1 MGGTAQQRYERLRSY
16 VLLDPARRPRVSPER
31 FDLERFRRFGLL
43 GLVDG
48 QPARQIDER
57 FEVQVVPL
65 GTDDAADRWARLCEL
80 LGGLMT
86 MPREGDRRSG
96 RRRKRRSRASLP
108 PSRGTL
114 IARACVIRPH

>member
-31 FDLERFRRFGLL
+31 FDLQRFRRFGLL

-48 QPARQIDER
+48 QPTRQADDR
-57 FEVQVVPL
+57 FEVQIVPL

-80 LGGLMT
+80 LGRLVT
-86 MPREGDRRSG
+86 MPQGGEDATGCTVRAGVDGAAGEGRDDQEPACRHH
-96 RRRKRRSRASLP
+96 A
-108 PSRGTL
+108 
-114 IARACVIRPH
+114 AR